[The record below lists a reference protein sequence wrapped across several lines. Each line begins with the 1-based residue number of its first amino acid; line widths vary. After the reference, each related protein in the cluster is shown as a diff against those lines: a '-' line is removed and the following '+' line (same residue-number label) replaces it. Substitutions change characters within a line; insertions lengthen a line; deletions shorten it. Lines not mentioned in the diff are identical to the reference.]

1 MHTTQYLVFGKGL
14 LARLYLNVK
23 VYIIKLLSVY
33 IIYKISHALKEVILL
48 GFLHF

>member
-1 MHTTQYLVFGKGL
+1 MAG
-14 LARLYLNVK
+14 LYLNEKVK
-23 VYIIKLLSVY
+23 ITKLLGVY